1 MRSVHGRGRDRY
13 ADLLL
18 RPRARRLLE
27 RRQQPAVRLPVGD
40 APCRGRQ
47 HCHAAR
53 RRARRVGR
61 VHLHGD
67 REPDR
72 RRARPQPRLQ
82 GVRLQRASRLG
93 GRAGAGRPAARRR
106 RDGAAK
112 VRAGRGGPVV
122 QLLSPQRTGRPPP
135 HRCSSS
141 VFIST
146 NLAYK
151 LRNLGCEQVVLV
163 GGLTDQCVDSAVRDA
178 CDLGARPHP
187 RSPEIALDRPRSPA
201 IAAEM

>member
-27 RRQQPAVRLPVGD
+27 RRQQPAVRLPAGD

-47 HCHAAR
+47 HRHAAR
-53 RRARRVGR
+53 RRAPVVGR

-112 VRAGRGGPVV
+112 VLLLRLHLDQPGLQAAQPRLRAGGAR
-122 QLLSPQRTGRPPP
+122 GRPHRPVRGLRRPRRVRSRLPRHVRPRLLLHALARAAARVAAPQPRLLQAGAAHRPP
-135 HRCSSS
+135 R
-141 VFIST
+141 
-146 NLAYK
+146 
-151 LRNLGCEQVVLV
+151 
-163 GGLTDQCVDSAVRDA
+163 RDA
-178 CDLGARPHP
+178 RP
-187 RSPEIALDRPRSPA
+187 
-201 IAAEM
+201 